1 MTRPDQARK
10 NAKRQRRE
18 AVIAAKRETA
28 QRREADRR
36 RRDLLT
42 YGGVA
47 AALILVVGLAVGAYV
62 RGRPGLAEVTG
73 APVIAGSAPAAA
85 TGVAPAAAPARGVVE
100 RYADQGGTHI
110 RLGMSHP
117 PYNSNPPTSGWH
129 TPETAAWGV
138 HRQQIPDQT
147 IVHNLEHGGIWI
159 SYRDTED
166 AALVE
171 QLKGLV
177 SRYRSKVILTPR
189 PQNDAPIAVA
199 AWTRVMKLDEY
210 DEDRI
215 VRFINAFRNKGP
227 EQVPD

>member
-18 AVIAAKRETA
+18 AAIAAKRETA
-28 QRREADRR
+28 QRREAERR
-36 RRDLLT
+36 RGDLFT

-62 RGRPGLAEVTG
+62 RGRPGLAE
-73 APVIAGSAPAAA
+73 IAGSAVASAA
-85 TGVAPAAAPARGVVE
+85 GPVRGVVE
-100 RYADQGGTHI
+100 RYGDQGGTHI
-110 RLGMSHP
+110 RLGTPHP
-117 PYNSNPPTSGWH
+117 AYNSNPPTSGWH
-129 TPETAAWGV
+129 TPDPANWGV
-138 HRQQIPDQT
+138 YRNRIPDEVV
-147 IVHNLEHGGIWI
+147 VHNLEHGGIWI
-159 SYRDTED
+159 SYRDAED
-166 AALVE
+166 AALIE
-171 QLKGLV
+171 QLEDLT